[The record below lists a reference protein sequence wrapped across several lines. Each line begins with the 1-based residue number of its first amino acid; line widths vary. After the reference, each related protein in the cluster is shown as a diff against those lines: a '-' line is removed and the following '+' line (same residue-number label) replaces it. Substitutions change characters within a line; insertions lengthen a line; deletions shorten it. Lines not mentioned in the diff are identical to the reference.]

1 MNSKEAQDGL
11 QFFVDNCSEFDNS
24 PIRSAAT
31 EISVLSIIGLPSSFM
46 KSSFVANHVRTNEEK
61 IWASDASGYATCA
74 YSIKGDH
81 LYFRGILNEDERMLS
96 SGHRELLAVA

>member
-1 MNSKEAQDGL
+1 MSKEAQDGL

-31 EISVLSIIGLPSSFM
+31 EISVLSIIGPPSSFM

-61 IWASDASGYATCA
+61 IWASDASGQQPVPTQLKEITFI
-74 YSIKGDH
+74 SVE
-81 LYFRGILNEDERMLS
+81 F
-96 SGHRELLAVA
+96 